1 MSSFNTIHNIES
13 EIHSIALSHANEK
26 AHKIATE
33 KTINMVN
40 NFLDSYF
47 DTYIHEFKKIYR
59 NTRES
64 LLNMRSRPSE

>member
-1 MSSFNTIHNIES
+1 MSSFNTTNNIES

-33 KTINMVN
+33 KTINMN

-47 DTYIHEFKKIYR
+47 DIYIHEFRKIYR